1 MNTHSRKYNWT
12 IFEDE
17 NKKDDQESGGEKEIL
32 EKKGKNQS
40 RDSIEIS

>member
-1 MNTHSRKYNWT
+1 MNTHIRKYNWT

-32 EKKGKNQS
+32 EKKKDRINQGI
-40 RDSIEIS
+40 R